1 MLKRTGFSLV
11 VGLIVL
17 VGVSQAEVLVNENFS
32 GTYQTP
38 FDTTGWTAWGVDA
51 VWTDAQLP
59 EHATYSPNFTYWRNS
74 TVGHWATGEPTGGE
88 NDPPRLKATALVT
101 NQVFNGTDIE
111 ITFLTTTGT
120 YEGIA
125 VIFNYQDKGNYYM
138 FGVKPLIEEVNSA
151 EANSARFIKVVNYE
165 ATTIATFD
173 NPEWGN
179 YGVFASSETNGI
191 EFSVAV
197 DGSDFTFTL
206 SRDDQ
211 PTVTFNASD
220 TTYTSGGAAGFFLN
234 SRLSNTAAD
243 HFTVES
249 IPEPG
254 TMLLLAAG
262 SLGLLRRRTR

>member
-74 TVGHWATGEPTGGE
+74 TVGHWATGET
-88 NDPPRLKATALVT
+88 NPRLKATALVT

-111 ITFLTTTGT
+111 ITFLTTTDT

-138 FGVKPLIEEVNSA
+138 FGVKPLIEEFNSA

-173 NPEWGN
+173 NPEWGG
-179 YGVFASSETNGI
+179 YGVFASSLTNGI

-197 DGSDFTFTL
+197 DGSDFTFSL

-211 PTVTFNASD
+211 PTVTFTASD
-220 TTYTSGGAAGFFLN
+220 TTYTNGGAAGFFLN

-249 IPEPG
+249 IPEPA
-254 TMLLLAAG
+254 TMLLLAGG

>member
-1 MLKRTGFSLV
+1 MLKRTVFSLV
-11 VGLIVL
+11 VGVIVL
-17 VGVSQAEVLVNENFS
+17 VGVSQAEVLVDENFS
-32 GTYQTP
+32 GTYQTA

-51 VWTDAQLP
+51 RWTDAQLP

-74 TVGHWATGEPTGGE
+74 TVGHWATGET
-88 NDPPRLKATALVT
+88 DPRLKATALVT
-101 NQVFNGTDIE
+101 NQVFNGTDIK
-111 ITFLTTTGT
+111 ITFLSTTKT

-138 FGVKPLIEEVNSA
+138 FGVKPLTGEVNSA
-151 EANSARFIKVVNYE
+151 QANSARFIKVVNYE

-173 NPEWGN
+173 NPEWGD
-179 YGVFASSETNGI
+179 YGDFAASKTNGI

-197 DGSDFTFTL
+197 DGSDFTFSL

-211 PTVTFNASD
+211 PTVTFTASD
-220 TTYTSGGAAGFFLN
+220 TTYTNGGAAGFFLN

-249 IPEPG
+249 IPEPA